1 MKRLLIL
8 ALSVLASTALW
19 ANPKT
24 QQVRISVGGKPLA
37 NQELELIK
45 LDDSGQLTE
54 TLKRNSN
61 AQGIATFS
69 LSKADS
75 TMVARTNY
83 QGVTY
88 FSEMFRV
95 GYPLP
100 LEIYAHPSTRDDV
113 NLKVEDSRLFISAVE
128 EGIVVSQ
135 QFIVINPSNKTF
147 LGKGEGQ
154 KAETFRFSIPSSAF
168 DLERGAGIDADSAR
182 IENNDIILS
191 TPLIPGRTLFALSYK
206 MEKKRGSVSFKQK
219 LSAPTD
225 QISMGIANS
234 EVRPSFASEAT
245 LSSKYFDGDLIATY
259 EMIFPKP
266 VSELDFRI
274 SGLPLQIRFS
284 HWIPLMMF
292 VILLIAVI
300 LLSRRRLTP
309 TSSGFNRKDLLEE
322 LKALETIK
330 TQRLIEDSEYQLR
343 RLLLIEKLWS
353 SDDRP

>member
-1 MKRLLIL
+1 
-8 ALSVLASTALW
+8 
-19 ANPKT
+19 
-24 QQVRISVGGKPLA
+24 
-37 NQELELIK
+37 
-45 LDDSGQLTE
+45 
-54 TLKRNSN
+54 
-61 AQGIATFS
+61 
-69 LSKADS
+69 
-75 TMVARTNY
+75 MVARSNF

-113 NLKVEDSRLFISAVE
+113 QLQVEDTRIFISAAE

-135 QFIVINPSNKTF
+135 QFVVINPSDKTF
-147 LGKGEGQ
+147 LGKGEGE

-182 IENNDIILS
+182 IENNDVILR

-206 MEKKRGSVSFKQK
+206 MEKKRGAVNFKQK
-219 LSAPTD
+219 LSAPVD
-225 QISMGIANS
+225 QISMGIATS
-234 EVRPSFASEAT
+234 GVKPSFASEAVF
-245 LSSKYFDGDLIATY
+245 SSKYFDGSLIATY
-259 EMIFPKP
+259 SMTFPKP
-266 VSELDFRI
+266 SQELDFRI
-274 SGLPLQIRFS
+274 SGLPLEIRFS
-284 HWIPLMMF
+284 HWLPLIML
-292 VILLIAVI
+292 VILLIAI
-300 LLSRRRLTP
+300 IALSRRKLAP
-309 TSSGFNRKDLLEE
+309 TSSGTDRSALLGE

>member
-1 MKRLLIL
+1 MIRLLIA
-8 ALSVLASTALW
+8 ALSVLASTSLLAS
-19 ANPKT
+19 PKT
-24 QQVRISVGGKPLA
+24 QQVRITMGGKPLA

-54 TLKRNSN
+54 ALKKNSN
-61 AQGIATFS
+61 AKGIATFS
-69 LSKADS
+69 LNKSDS
-75 TMVARTNY
+75 TIVARSNY

-113 NLKVEDSRLFISAVE
+113 QLQVEDTRLFISSVE

-135 QFIVINPSNKTF
+135 QFVVINPSTKTF

-168 DLERGAGIDADSAR
+168 DLERGVGIDADSAR

-206 MEKKRGSVSFKQK
+206 MEKKRGAVNFKQK
-219 LSAPTD
+219 LSAPVD
-225 QISMGIANS
+225 QISMGIATS
-234 EVRPSFASEAT
+234 GVKPSFASEAV
-245 LSSKYFDGDLIATY
+245 LSSKYFDRNLIATY
-259 EMIFPKP
+259 SMIFPKP

-284 HWIPLMMF
+284 HWLPLMLF

-300 LLSRRRLTP
+300 VFSRRNLTP
-309 TSSGFNRKDLLEE
+309 TSSGFNRKSLLEE